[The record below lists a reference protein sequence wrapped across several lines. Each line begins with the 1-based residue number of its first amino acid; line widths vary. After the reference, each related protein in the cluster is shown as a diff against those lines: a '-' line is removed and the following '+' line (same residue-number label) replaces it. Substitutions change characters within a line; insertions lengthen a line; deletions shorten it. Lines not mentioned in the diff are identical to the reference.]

1 MILLAVC
8 LAVFMLLL
16 DMTIVSSALA
26 DLQASLGADL
36 SDLQWVIDAY
46 ALPMAGLLLTA
57 ATLGDRLGRRRLYL
71 LGMALFTTAS
81 LGCALSGS
89 AAMLIGVRAVQGTGG
104 AILLAV
110 SLPIIAAAYPQERR
124 GGPIAIYGAVMGAGS
139 AAGPLLGGFLVTH
152 FGWQSIFLV
161 NLPVGVIAL
170 IIAARHLPE
179 TRAEQTRPVD
189 WVGTML
195 LTCGLLTGVF
205 AVISLH
211 GGESA
216 PVPARPSHSAP
227 WWPWRCSS
235 GGKGARRLPC

>member
-1 MILLAVC
+1 MRH
-8 LAVFMLLL
+8 
-16 DMTIVSSALA
+16 A
-26 DLQASLGADL
+26 DRGARG
-36 SDLQWVIDAY
+36 A
-46 ALPMAGLLLTA
+46 
-57 ATLGDRLGRRRLYL
+57 GDR
-71 LGMALFTTAS
+71 
-81 LGCALSGS
+81 
-89 AAMLIGVRAVQGTGG
+89 G

-211 GGESA
+211 DGESA
-216 PVPARPSHSAP
+216 PVPAWPSRSAP

>member
-81 LGCALSGS
+81 LVCALSGS

-124 GGPIAIYGAVMGAGS
+124 GGPSRSTALSWAR
-139 AAGPLLGGFLVTH
+139 AAPRVRY
-152 FGWQSIFLV
+152 W
-161 NLPVGVIAL
+161 A
-170 IIAARHLPE
+170 
-179 TRAEQTRPVD
+179 D
-189 WVGTML
+189 
-195 LTCGLLTGVF
+195 
-205 AVISLH
+205 SL
-211 GGESA
+211 S
-216 PVPARPSHSAP
+216 PT
-227 WWPWRCSS
+227 S
-235 GGKGARRLPC
+235 GGSRSSW

>member
-81 LGCALSGS
+81 LVCALSGS

-104 AILLAV
+104 DRKSV
-110 SLPIIAAAYPQERR
+110 
-124 GGPIAIYGAVMGAGS
+124 V
-139 AAGPLLGGFLVTH
+139 
-152 FGWQSIFLV
+152 
-161 NLPVGVIAL
+161 
-170 IIAARHLPE
+170 
-179 TRAEQTRPVD
+179 
-189 WVGTML
+189 
-195 LTCGLLTGVF
+195 
-205 AVISLH
+205 
-211 GGESA
+211 
-216 PVPARPSHSAP
+216 
-227 WWPWRCSS
+227 
-235 GGKGARRLPC
+235 

>member
-81 LGCALSGS
+81 LVCALSGS

-170 IIAARHLPE
+170 IIAAATCPRHVPSR
-179 TRAEQTRPVD
+179 RAR
-189 WVGTML
+189 W
-195 LTCGLLTGVF
+195 TGW
-205 AVISLH
+205 ARCCS
-211 GGESA
+211 
-216 PVPARPSHSAP
+216 PAD
-227 WWPWRCSS
+227 C
-235 GGKGARRLPC
+235 